1 MKAFILSQFSFS
13 PLIGM
18 LHSRD
23 LNYKIN
29 SLHHRAL
36 KMVYKDYTSSFEDL
50 LKRGGSVSVHH
61 RNVQF
66 LATELFK
73 VKLGLTPPFMEEIFR
88 RRNFPENSVAKNLR
102 SQIEFYNYHNPKTVH
117 YGLETLRHLGPKI
130 WNIIPENI
138 KNSATLASFKML
150 IKKWVP
156 KDCPCRLCRN
166 YVKGLGFI

>member
-1 MKAFILSQFSFS
+1 
-13 PLIGM
+13 M
-18 LHSRD
+18 LHSRE

-36 KMVYKDYTSSFEDL
+36 KMVYKDYTL
-50 LKRGGSVSVHH
+50 SVHH

-102 SQIEFYNYHNPKTVH
+102 SQIEFYNYDNPKTVH
-117 YGLETLRHLGPKI
+117 YGLEILRHLGPKI
-130 WNIIPENI
+130 WNITPENI